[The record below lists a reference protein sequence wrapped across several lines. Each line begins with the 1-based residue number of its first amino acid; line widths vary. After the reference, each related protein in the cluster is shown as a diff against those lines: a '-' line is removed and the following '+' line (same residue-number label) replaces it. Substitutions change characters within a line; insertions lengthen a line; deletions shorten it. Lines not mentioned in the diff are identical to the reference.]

1 MWKWR
6 RSWNYNGYRVR
17 LLVCWI
23 RKIERLKYSSFSV
36 NLQSK
41 QSCCSNSRYSHVP
54 KDDRCKVSLH
64 STRKCMKNIFYKNSI
79 LAHSVKVKTKAQPH
93 IPGGTKEFSKQLSL
107 TRSLTAFLNMCVISN
122 STGRGWSILLNYRS
136 SCKLSK
142 TKRNIADIELYN
154 ILLSSYAGK
163 ANHRKIVEICKV
175 IDEDSIP
182 YTPQTY
188 AAIFECLGRM
198 STSRENHKLLLKYKE
213 DAESK
218 VGINKRGESHYTFFW
233 DICEYLHLFG
243 KVAKYKILAKKEIE

>member
-1 MWKWR
+1 
-6 RSWNYNGYRVR
+6 
-17 LLVCWI
+17 
-23 RKIERLKYSSFSV
+23 
-36 NLQSK
+36 
-41 QSCCSNSRYSHVP
+41 
-54 KDDRCKVSLH
+54 
-64 STRKCMKNIFYKNSI
+64 
-79 LAHSVKVKTKAQPH
+79 
-93 IPGGTKEFSKQLSL
+93 
-107 TRSLTAFLNMCVISN
+107 MCVISN

-163 ANHRKIVEICKV
+163 GNHRKIVEICKV

-198 STSRENHKLLLKYKE
+198 STSRANHKLLFKCKE

-218 VGINKRGESHYTFFW
+218 VGIHKRLYTIHFFEIFVN
-233 DICEYLHLFG
+233 ICKCLKKLRNI
-243 KVAKYKILAKKEIE
+243 KLLQKKENE